1 MQEEGEVA
9 KTSLQI
15 TFPSKKFLLAVTQEF
30 KANGVHIIGD
40 HGDENAALVHLS
52 EALNDEEE
60 NGFEKVLEV
69 VKFPI
74 EFALAATM
82 GWCDSKKPDKAHLW
96 YMCFFVSMMWL
107 AFFSWAMVTIAD
119 IIHADF
125 GIPTALLGITL
136 CAVGT
141 SFPNFFASILMSKE
155 NRSAMAIA
163 NALGSNV
170 QNVFLALALPWTVKT
185 ALDGPLAVA
194 ANGIFAGV
202 LWMGGTLVLMFG
214 MAFFRGFKLGMMD
227 GTILIT
233 LYFVY
238 LGFAILG

>member
-1 MQEEGEVA
+1 
-9 KTSLQI
+9 
-15 TFPSKKFLLAVTQEF
+15 
-30 KANGVHIIGD
+30 
-40 HGDENAALVHLS
+40 
-52 EALNDEEE
+52 
-60 NGFEKVLEV
+60 
-69 VKFPI
+69 
-74 EFALAATM
+74 
-82 GWCDSKKPDKAHLW
+82 
-96 YMCFFVSMMWL
+96 MCWL
-107 AFFSWAMVTIAD
+107 ALFSWAMVTIAD

-170 QNVFLALALPWTVKT
+170 QNVFLALALPWTAKT
-185 ALDGPLAVA
+185 FLSGPLPVA

-202 LWMGGTLVLMFG
+202 MWMGGTLVLLFTLSVV
-214 MAFFRGFKLGMMD
+214 RGFKHSSTD
-227 GTILIT
+227 GYILIS

-238 LGFAILG
+238 LAFAILG